1 MFSIGE
7 FARLGAVSIRTL
19 RHYDEIGLLPPAEVD
34 PVTGY
39 RSYPA
44 KQLRQLNR
52 IVALK
57 DLGLTLGQ
65 IRRFLDGI
73 TVQELRGMLLLRQAQ
88 LERELQRQR
97 HHLLGVEARLR
108 HIAQEDDMPADDIVI
123 KQIPPLGVVVI
134 ADTAPEWGP
143 ENIVPAVNRA
153 RVKFDQ
159 LGISG
164 LVKVSGPFTLFY
176 EQTDSQEVIVNVALP
191 VAGWTTSPTR
201 TGRSSKPSWPSPGRQ
216 SAPDSARWSMH
227 RLSFPVEEGV
237 DLGPAGCGGR
247 AVPLDGKG
255 GRGVGAVCGY
265 LQGRAAQQ
273 FGGEHAAVGVAGAV
287 GVHGLD
293 GEPSDAV
300 DLTPAGEN
308 ASAGT
313 IADDHHRASGEP
325 LGEFRSDRFVLH
337 VGA

>member
-39 RSYPA
+39 RSYSA

-65 IRRFLDGI
+65 IRQLFDGI
-73 TVQELRGMLLLRQAQ
+73 TVDELRGMLLLRRAQ

-108 HIAQEDDMPADDIVI
+108 YIAQEDDMPEDDIVV
-123 KQIPPLGVVVI
+123 KQIRALSVVAI
-134 ADTAPEWGP
+134 ADTASDWG
-143 ENIVPAVNRA
+143 NIVPAVNRA

-164 LVKVSGPFTLFY
+164 LVKVAGPFMLFY
-176 EQTDSQEVIVNVALP
+176 EQTDGHEITVNVALP
-191 VAGWTTSPTR
+191 VAEQPAELPPPAR
-201 TGRSSKPSWPSPGRQ
+201 YHVLPAIEAAAAVRSGLAASIYPMVYQDLAAWVQAHGYQPREPGRDIWIHEVDDISEADQ
-216 SAPDSARWSMH
+216 QVFEAQLAFTR
-227 RLSFPVEEGV
+227 PV
-237 DLGPAGCGGR
+237 
-247 AVPLDGKG
+247 
-255 GRGVGAVCGY
+255 
-265 LQGRAAQQ
+265 
-273 FGGEHAAVGVAGAV
+273 
-287 GVHGLD
+287 
-293 GEPSDAV
+293 
-300 DLTPAGEN
+300 
-308 ASAGT
+308 ASA
-313 IADDHHRASGEP
+313 
-325 LGEFRSDRFVLH
+325 
-337 VGA
+337 